1 MENDTIFFCERF
13 LSELYRLPITYQQ
26 ITVAS
31 DFVQSPQDTDKID
44 AKNITTSSELKKVNI
59 FSIRYLNWKDLV
71 FCGFLVENIH
81 RHQLQQENWTTF
93 HYLFFRY
100 RLVAV
105 RLYNRDINIIS
116 LFSRLTKFTSY
127 QKVFIWQIVR
137 I

>member
-59 FSIRYLNWKDLV
+59 FSIRYLNWKRFGVLRFSCRKHPIDTS
-71 FCGFLVENIH
+71 CNKKTE
-81 RHQLQQENWTTF
+81 QLSII
-93 HYLFFRY
+93 FFFGI
-100 RLVAV
+100 
-105 RLYNRDINIIS
+105 D
-116 LFSRLTKFTSY
+116 
-127 QKVFIWQIVR
+127 W
-137 I
+137 